1 MADDSEFIWGEDRR
15 DREEIPEEEDP
26 LVVDDL
32 RKAVII
38 SQWRTSQTIAMGDKE
53 KAEWITADPDA
64 CVEIESAR

>member
-1 MADDSEFIWGEDRR
+1 MAEFKFGEDRR

-38 SQWRTSQTIAMGDKE
+38 SQWRTSQTIAMCDKE
-53 KAEWITADPDA
+53 KEEWITANPDA
-64 CVEIESAR
+64 CVEVDRAR